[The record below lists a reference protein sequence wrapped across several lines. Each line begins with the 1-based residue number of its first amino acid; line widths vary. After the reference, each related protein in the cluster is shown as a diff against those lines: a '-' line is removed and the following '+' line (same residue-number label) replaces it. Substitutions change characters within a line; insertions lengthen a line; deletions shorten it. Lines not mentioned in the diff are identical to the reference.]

1 MLKSNVL
8 YLLPGS
14 ILSSWMSPDKLLNS
28 SVPQL
33 FHQHNKKK
41 DSNYLL
47 GLWVHV
53 KCLTQCQT
61 HAKLSIKVSS
71 GHQRYAYFHTDHLV
85 TSMCR
90 VVSCVVEKGCL
101 LWPVC
106 SLGKTLL
113 AFALLYFVLQGQ
125 TFLLLRNFLTSYF
138 CIPVP
143 YSEKGIFFRC

>member
-1 MLKSNVL
+1 MFCISFLAPSCL
-8 YLLPGS
+8 AEWAQTSCLTALCLSCFIS
-14 ILSSWMSPDKLLNS
+14 II
-28 SVPQL
+28 
-33 FHQHNKKK
+33 KK

-61 HAKLSIKVSS
+61 HAKLSINVSS
-71 GHQRYAYFHTDHLV
+71 DHQRYAYFRVDHLV

-90 VVSCVVEKGCL
+90 VVYCVVEKGCL

-125 TFLLLRNFLTSYF
+125 TCLLLWNFLTSYF

-143 YSEKGIFFRC
+143 YSEKDIFFRC

>member
-1 MLKSNVL
+1 MFCISFLAPSCL
-8 YLLPGS
+8 AEWAQTSCLTALC
-14 ILSSWMSPDKLLNS
+14 LSCFINMIKR
-28 SVPQL
+28 
-33 FHQHNKKK
+33 

-71 GHQRYAYFHTDHLV
+71 DHQRYAYFRIDHLV
-85 TSMCR
+85 MSMCR
-90 VVSCVVEKGCL
+90 VVSCVVGRGCL
-101 LWPVC
+101 LWPVH

-113 AFALLYFVLQGQ
+113 AFALLHFVLQGQ
-125 TFLLLRNFLTSYF
+125 TCLLLWVSLDFLL

-143 YSEKGIFFRC
+143 CDEKNTFFWC